1 MNTLRKLWLTA
12 LCAAVL
18 TAILPAQADVT
29 WDSVKNKIK
38 SNKKYHVTYDYNGP
52 QGIYSFDYDY
62 DDGSIKTQIK
72 DSKSDPSRKGT
83 VIIYKKG
90 AKQVIASTG
99 GGTIARNLDH
109 KDVVGRPFHVSI
121 WDMILG
127 QVGGTP
133 KVSDYKG
140 GKKFVFPGGY
150 TIWADKDSNIV
161 KTERKAGTE
170 NETREFSNIKWS

>member
-1 MNTLRKLWLTA
+1 MNTLRKLWLTV

-18 TAILPAQADVT
+18 TAVLPAQADVT

-38 SNKKYHVTYDYNGP
+38 SNKNYNLTYDYNGP
-52 QGIYSFDYDY
+52 SGIFTFDYDY
-62 DDGSIKTQIK
+62 NDGSIKTEIK
-72 DSKSDPSRKGT
+72 NSKSDPTRKGT

-99 GGTIARNLDH
+99 SGTIARNLDH

-121 WDMILG
+121 WEMILG

-133 KVSDYKG
+133 KAYDFKG

-161 KTERKAGTE
+161 KTERKDGTTP
-170 NETREFSNIKWS
+170 ETREFSNIQWN